1 VTAHA
6 AGASRSLFSV
16 AGLTTRYGAIDAV
29 RAVDLEVGQGEIV
42 AVLGPNGAGKSTI
55 LHSIMGLV
63 RPAAGTIVFDGRDI
77 TALDTEGTVR
87 LGVGLV
93 PERRRLFKNL
103 SVRDNL
109 RLGAAARRGRG
120 DKAADEQLLF
130 ELFPILR
137 ERMDQLAG
145 FLSGG
150 EAQQLAIARA
160 IMGAPRLLLLDEPS
174 LGLAPIL
181 VEAVFNLI
189 QGLRGRGY
197 TILIVEQNAYQ
208 VLEFADRAY
217 ILRNGRI
224 AMQGTAQELRE
235 EDSLFSA
242 YLGLGG
248 SQPACDTAGA
258 PAPGR

>member
-1 VTAHA
+1 MTVNA
-6 AGASRSLFSV
+6 AGASSGLFSV

-29 RAVDLEVGQGEIV
+29 RLVDLRVDEGEIV

-63 RPAAGTIVFDGRDI
+63 RPAAGKIVFDGRDI
-77 TALDTEGTVR
+77 TTLDTESTVR
-87 LGVGLV
+87 LGIGLV

-103 SVRDNL
+103 TVRDNL

-120 DKAADEQLLF
+120 ALAADEQVLF
-130 ELFPILR
+130 ELFPILQKR
-137 ERMDQLAG
+137 IDQLAG

-160 IMGAPRLLLLDEPS
+160 IIGAPRLLLLDEPS

-189 QGLRGRGY
+189 RSLRDRGY

-217 ILRNGRI
+217 ILRNGEI
-224 AMQGTAQELRE
+224 AMQGAAEELRQE
-235 EDSLFSA
+235 QSLFSA
-242 YLGLGG
+242 YLGLG
-248 SQPACDTAGA
+248 SSNEPCEPALS
-258 PAPGR
+258 PAKEK